1 MAARAYVKV
10 HQQSQRSACRGWV
23 SGMSLSQLC
32 TLGVSRR
39 SIRSLVHSMEVIDS
53 SNMNIQIITEMKDS
67 KVAAGEQASLL
78 SRTGLH
84 VALATSGLSR
94 RHGTPDHSI

>member
-1 MAARAYVKV
+1 MLR
-10 HQQSQRSACRGWV
+10 
-23 SGMSLSQLC
+23 
-32 TLGVSRR
+32 LGVWHESTVTLYTWGCEEKHTEPRALHGGYR
-39 SIRSLVHSMEVIDS
+39 FKQHEHSPG
-53 SNMNIQIITEMKDS
+53 IITEMKDS